1 MQEINAKYNL
11 KSLLE
16 NYRVVIPLIQRDYA
30 QGRKDKRTTE
40 VLKKLL
46 QDINTALLDT
56 NVGPLDLNFIYG
68 KSTHGKFIPLDGQ
81 QRLTTLFLV
90 YLFAYRDN
98 DECDFLGNF
107 SYKTR
112 NSSTKF
118 FESLVE
124 NRRIIFTKTKSPSEI
139 IKDEPWFA
147 DSWQL
152 DPTVQGA
159 LKTLDDISDSFDYE
173 FDYVSVL
180 SDANNQKLVFNFLDI
195 DKLGSED
202 ELYIKLNSRGRPLT
216 DFENFKARF
225 IDRIKKID
233 GRLEREFTQNIDTKW
248 TDVIWNIDKNA
259 FDTNFLNLFEIGLI
273 NNLDSLDY
281 SKRDNWTLE
290 IDFETVEISHVK
302 IIISVLDF
310 LSENKMPEVS
320 SILERSIVNKT
331 LKDRIYFHVIST
343 FLEHHGDTL
352 DTSYKNW
359 YRIFKNLIDNS
370 VIESQDPYE
379 RAIKGINEQIE
390 HTSDLLEYLAE
401 GNRINGF
408 SIDQVDE
415 EIEKAKL
422 ITADDSYREI
432 IEVAEKHRYFDGQIR
447 SCFYFE
453 ANDLPS
459 RKIDVISFYW
469 NKISK
474 MFSETKPE
482 EGLLMRVALLALGD
496 YTMTTAN
503 NYKTLYRDNSNES
516 SGFAPS
522 LKSLFSSRNEYVKR
536 LLDEV
541 DITKPLDGEYRRII
555 QDNISHLTPQEWRYA
570 FISYYETMFSKM
582 DSSQYRMKSPF
593 WLNRSEEMLLIPN
606 KSSSARNYDIH
617 LIALEEK
624 LKELGI
630 QSCYEREKGIEST
643 NRILYVNEVYEVR
656 FRGNHFSLNLIGGE
670 EAEEEH
676 FDPRLSFLD
685 IAELL
690 KNKIH
695 Y

>member
-40 VLKKLL
+40 VRKKLL
-46 QDINTALLDT
+46 QDINTALIDT
-56 NVGPLDLNFIYG
+56 NIGPLDLNFIYG
-68 KSTHGKFIPLDGQ
+68 KSTNGKFIPLDGQ

-98 DECDFLGNF
+98 DDCDFLGNF

-118 FESLVE
+118 FKSLVE
-124 NRRIIFTKTKSPSEI
+124 NRKNFFTETKSPSEI
-139 IKDEPWFA
+139 IKDESWFA

-152 DPTVQGA
+152 DPTV
-159 LKTLDDISDSFDYE
+159 LDDISDSFDYE

-216 DFENFKARF
+216 DFENFKARL

-233 GRLEREFTQNIDTKW
+233 SHLEREFSQNIDTKW

-259 FDTNFLNLFEIGLI
+259 FDTNFLNLFEIVLI

-290 IDFETVEISHVK
+290 IDFETVEISHIK
-302 IIISVLDF
+302 IIVSVLDF
-310 LSENKMPEVS
+310 LSQNKVPEVS
-320 SILERSIVNKT
+320 SILEGSIVDKK
-331 LKDRIYFHVIST
+331 LKDRVYFHVIST
-343 FLEHHGDTL
+343 FLEHHGDSL

-359 YRIFKNLIDNS
+359 YRIFRNLINNS
-370 VIESQDPYE
+370 VIDSQESYE

-432 IEVAEKHRYFDGQIR
+432 IEVAENHPYFDGQIR

-453 ANDLPS
+453 ADDLPS
-459 RKIDVISFYW
+459 RKIDVISIYW

-474 MFSETKPE
+474 MFTETKPE
-482 EGLLMRVALLALGD
+482 EGRLMRAALLALGD

-503 NYKTLYRDNSNES
+503 NYKTLYQDNSNES
-516 SGFAPS
+516 SGSAPS
-522 LKSLFSSRNEYVKR
+522 LKSLFSSRNEYVKK
-536 LLDEV
+536 LLDEL
-541 DITKPLDGEYRRII
+541 DMNKPLDVEYRRII
-555 QDNISHLTPQEWRYA
+555 QENISNIAPQEWRYA
-570 FISYYETMFSKM
+570 FIAYYETMFSKM
-582 DSSQYRMKSPF
+582 TPSQYRMKSPF

-630 QSCYEREKGIEST
+630 QSCYESEKGIEST
-643 NRILYVNEVYEVR
+643 NRILYINEVYEVR

-676 FDPRLSFLD
+676 FDSTLSFLD
-685 IAELL
+685 IAEYLN
-690 KNKIH
+690 NKLH
-695 Y
+695 

>member
-1 MQEINAKYNL
+1 MQEINEKYNL
-11 KSLLE
+11 KSLLNE
-16 NYRVVIPLIQRDYA
+16 YKVVIPLIQRDYA

-40 VLKKLL
+40 VRKKLL
-46 QDINTALLDT
+46 QDINAALLDT

-68 KSTHGKFIPLDGQ
+68 KSINGKFIPLDGQ

-90 YLFAYRDN
+90 YLFAYRDH
-98 DECDFLGNF
+98 DECNFLSNF
-107 SYKTR
+107 SYETR
-112 NSSTKF
+112 NSSKQF
-118 FESLVE
+118 FKSLFE
-124 NRRIIFTKTKSPSEI
+124 NRKSFFTETKGPSEI
-139 IKDEPWFA
+139 ITDQPWFA
-147 DSWQL
+147 

-180 SDANNQKLVFNFLDI
+180 SDSSNQKLVFNFLDI

-225 IDRIKKID
+225 IDRIKKLD
-233 GRLEREFTQNIDTKW
+233 SHLEREFTQKIDTKW

-259 FDTNFLNLFEIGLI
+259 FDTNFLNLFEIALI

-290 IDFETVEISHVK
+290 IDFETVEISHIK
-302 IIISVLDF
+302 IIVSVLDF
-310 LSENKMPEVS
+310 LTQNKVSEVS
-320 SILERSIVNKT
+320 SILERSIVNKN
-331 LKDRIYFHVIST
+331 LKDRVYFHVIST
-343 FLEHHGDTL
+343 FLEHHGDTI

-359 YRIFKNLIDNS
+359 YRIFRNLINNS
-370 VIESQDPYE
+370 VIDSQESYE

-390 HTSDLLEYLAE
+390 YTSDLLEYLAE

-447 SCFYFE
+447 SCFYFD

-459 RKIDVISFYW
+459 RKIDIISIYW
-469 NKISK
+469 NKIAK
-474 MFSETKPE
+474 MFTETKPE
-482 EGLLMRVALLALGD
+482 EGLLMRAALLALGD

-516 SGFAPS
+516 SGSAPS

-570 FISYYETMFSKM
+570 FIAYYETMFSKM
-582 DSSQYRMKSPF
+582 TPSQYRMKSPF

-630 QSCYEREKGIEST
+630 KSDYRSEKSIGT
-643 NRILYVNEVYEVR
+643 TDRILYVNEVYEVR

-676 FDPRLSFLD
+676 FDSTLSFLD
-685 IAELL
+685 IAEYLN
-690 KNKIH
+690 NKLH
-695 Y
+695 

>member
-40 VLKKLL
+40 VRKKLL
-46 QDINTALLDT
+46 QDINTALIDT
-56 NVGPLDLNFIYG
+56 NIGPLDLNFIYG
-68 KSTHGKFIPLDGQ
+68 KSTNGKFIPLDGQ

-98 DECDFLGNF
+98 DDCDFLGNF

-118 FESLVE
+118 FKSLVE
-124 NRRIIFTKTKSPSEI
+124 NRKNFFTETKSPSEI
-139 IKDEPWFA
+139 IKDESWFA

-152 DPTVQGA
+152 DPTVQ
-159 LKTLDDISDSFDYE
+159 DDISDSFDYE

-216 DFENFKARF
+216 DFENFKARL

-233 GRLEREFTQNIDTKW
+233 SHLEREFSQNIDTKW

-259 FDTNFLNLFEIGLI
+259 FDTNFLNLFEIVLI

-290 IDFETVEISHVK
+290 IDFETVEISHIK
-302 IIISVLDF
+302 IIVSVLDF
-310 LSENKMPEVS
+310 LSQNKVPEVS
-320 SILERSIVNKT
+320 SILEGSIVDKK
-331 LKDRIYFHVIST
+331 LKDRVYFHVIST
-343 FLEHHGDTL
+343 FLEHHGDSL

-359 YRIFKNLIDNS
+359 YRIFRNLINNS
-370 VIESQDPYE
+370 VIDSQESYE

-432 IEVAEKHRYFDGQIR
+432 IEVAENHPYFDGQIR

-453 ANDLPS
+453 ADDLPS
-459 RKIDVISFYW
+459 RKIDVISIYW

-474 MFSETKPE
+474 MFTETKPE
-482 EGLLMRVALLALGD
+482 EGRLMRAALLALGD

-503 NYKTLYRDNSNES
+503 NYKTLYQDNSNES
-516 SGFAPS
+516 SGSAPS
-522 LKSLFSSRNEYVKR
+522 LKSLFSSRNEYVKK
-536 LLDEV
+536 LLDEL
-541 DITKPLDGEYRRII
+541 DMNKPLDVEYRRII
-555 QDNISHLTPQEWRYA
+555 QENISNIAPQEWRYA
-570 FISYYETMFSKM
+570 FIAYYETMFSKM
-582 DSSQYRMKSPF
+582 TPSQYRMKSPF

-630 QSCYEREKGIEST
+630 QSCYESEKGIEST
-643 NRILYVNEVYEVR
+643 NRILYINEVYEVR

-676 FDPRLSFLD
+676 FDSTLSFLD
-685 IAELL
+685 IAEYLN
-690 KNKIH
+690 NKLH
-695 Y
+695 

>member
-1 MQEINAKYNL
+1 MQEINEKYNL
-11 KSLLE
+11 ISLLKE
-16 NYRVVIPLIQRDYA
+16 YKVVIPLIQRDYA

-40 VLKKLL
+40 VRKKLL
-46 QDINTALLDT
+46 QDINAALIDT
-56 NVGPLDLNFIYG
+56 NVRPLDLNFIYG
-68 KSTHGKFIPLDGQ
+68 KSSNGKFIPLDGQ

-107 SYKTR
+107 SYETR
-112 NSSTKF
+112 NSSTQF
-118 FESLVE
+118 FKSLFE
-124 NRRIIFTKTKSPSEI
+124 NRKIFFTETKSPSEI
-139 IKDEPWFA
+139 ITDEPWFA

-180 SDANNQKLVFNFLDI
+180 SDSNNQKLVFNFLDI

-225 IDRIKKID
+225 IDRIKKLD
-233 GRLEREFTQNIDTKW
+233 GHLEREFSHNIDTKW

-359 YRIFKNLIDNS
+359 YRIFRNLINNS
-370 VIESQDPYE
+370 VIDSQESYE

-453 ANDLPS
+453 ANDFPS
-459 RKIDVISFYW
+459 RKIDIISIYW

-474 MFSETKPE
+474 MFTEIEPK
-482 EGLLMRVALLALGD
+482 EGLLMRAALLSLGD
-496 YTMTTAN
+496 YTISIVN
-503 NYKTLYRDNSNES
+503 YYKTLCQDNPNEYS
-516 SGFAPS
+516 S
-522 LKSLFSSRNEYVKR
+522 LKSLFSSRNEYVKK
-536 LLDEV
+536 LLDEL
-541 DITKPLDGEYRRII
+541 DMTKPLDVEYRRII
-555 QDNISHLTPQEWRYA
+555 QENISNIASQEWRYA
-570 FISYYETMFSKM
+570 FIAYYETMFSKM
-582 DSSQYRMKSPF
+582 TPSQYRMKSPF

-630 QSCYEREKGIEST
+630 QSYYQSEKGIEIT

-656 FRGNHFSLNLIGGE
+656 FRGNHFSINKIGGE

-676 FDPRLSFLD
+676 FDPTLSFLD
-685 IAELL
+685 IAEYLN
-690 KNKIH
+690 NKLH
-695 Y
+695 

>member
-1 MQEINAKYNL
+1 MQEINVKYNL

-16 NYRVVIPLIQRDYA
+16 NYLVVIPLIQRDYA

-40 VLKKLL
+40 VRKKLL
-46 QDINTALLDT
+46 QDINSALLDT

-68 KSTHGKFIPLDGQ
+68 KSTNGKFIPLDGQ

-90 YLFAYRDN
+90 YLFAYRNN

-112 NSSTKF
+112 DSSKKF
-118 FESLVE
+118 FKSLFE
-124 NRRIIFTKTKSPSEI
+124 NRKSFFTETESPSEI
-139 IKDEPWFA
+139 ITDQPWFA

-159 LKTLDDISDSFDYE
+159 LKTLDDISASFDYG
-173 FDYVSVL
+173 FDYVSIL
-180 SDANNQKLVFNFLDI
+180 SDSNNQKLVFNFLDT

-216 DFENFKARF
+216 DFENFKARL

-233 GRLEREFTQNIDTKW
+233 SHLEREFSQNIDTKW

-259 FDTNFLNLFEIGLI
+259 FDTNFLNLFEIVLI

-290 IDFETVEISHVK
+290 IDFETIEISHIE
-302 IIISVLDF
+302 IIVSVLDF
-310 LSENKMPEVS
+310 LSKNKMTDAS
-320 SILERSIVNKT
+320 SILEYSIVNKT
-331 LKDRIYFHVIST
+331 LKDRVYFHVIST
-343 FLEHHGDTL
+343 FIEHQGDTL

-359 YRIFKNLIDNS
+359 YRIFRNLINNS
-370 VIESQDPYE
+370 VIDSQDSYE

-390 HTSDLLEYLAE
+390 HTSDLLEYIAE

-432 IEVAEKHRYFDGQIR
+432 IEVAENHRYFDGQIR

-459 RKIDVISFYW
+459 RKIDVISIYW

-474 MFSETKPE
+474 MFTETKPE
-482 EGLLMRVALLALGD
+482 EGLLMRAALLALGD

-643 NRILYVNEVYEVR
+643 NRILYINEVYEVR
-656 FRGNHFSLNLIGGE
+656 FRGNHFSINKIGGE
-670 EAEEEH
+670 EEEEEH
-676 FDPRLSFLD
+676 FDPTLSFLD
-685 IAELL
+685 IAEYLN
-690 KNKIH
+690 NKLH
-695 Y
+695 

>member
-1 MQEINAKYNL
+1 MQEINVKYNL

-16 NYRVVIPLIQRDYA
+16 NYLVVIPLIQRDYA

-40 VLKKLL
+40 VRKKLL
-46 QDINTALLDT
+46 QDINSALLDT

-68 KSTHGKFIPLDGQ
+68 KSTNGKFIPLDGQ

-90 YLFAYRDN
+90 YLFAYRNN

-112 NSSTKF
+112 DSSKKF
-118 FESLVE
+118 FKSLFE
-124 NRRIIFTKTKSPSEI
+124 NRKSFFTETESPSEI
-139 IKDEPWFA
+139 ITDQPWFA

-159 LKTLDDISDSFDYE
+159 LKTLDDISASFDYG
-173 FDYVSVL
+173 FDYVSIL
-180 SDANNQKLVFNFLDI
+180 SDSNNQKLVFNFLDI

-216 DFENFKARF
+216 DFENFKARL

-233 GRLEREFTQNIDTKW
+233 SHLEREFSQNIDTKW

-259 FDTNFLNLFEIGLI
+259 FDTNFLNLFEIVLI

-290 IDFETVEISHVK
+290 IDFETIEISHIE
-302 IIISVLDF
+302 IIVSVLDF
-310 LSENKMPEVS
+310 LSKNKMTDAS
-320 SILERSIVNKT
+320 SILEYSIVNKT
-331 LKDRIYFHVIST
+331 LKDRVYFHVISI
-343 FLEHHGDTL
+343 FIEHQGDTL

-359 YRIFKNLIDNS
+359 YRIFRNLINNS
-370 VIESQDPYE
+370 VIDSQDSYE

-390 HTSDLLEYLAE
+390 HTSDLLEYIAE

-432 IEVAEKHRYFDGQIR
+432 IEVAENHRYFDGQIR

-459 RKIDVISFYW
+459 RKIDVISIYW

-474 MFSETKPE
+474 MFTETKPE
-482 EGLLMRVALLALGD
+482 EGLLMRAALLALGD

-643 NRILYVNEVYEVR
+643 NRILYINEVYEVR
-656 FRGNHFSLNLIGGE
+656 FRGNHFSINKIGGE
-670 EAEEEH
+670 EEEEEH
-676 FDPRLSFLD
+676 FDPTLSFLD
-685 IAELL
+685 IAEYLN
-690 KNKIH
+690 NKLH
-695 Y
+695 

>member
-1 MQEINAKYNL
+1 MQEINKKYNL
-11 KSLLE
+11 KSLLNE
-16 NYRVVIPLIQRDYA
+16 YKVVIPLIQRDYA

-40 VLKKLL
+40 VRKKLL
-46 QDINTALLDT
+46 QDINTALIDT
-56 NVGPLDLNFIYG
+56 NVRPLDLNFIYG
-68 KSTHGKFIPLDGQ
+68 KSSNGKFIPLDGQ

-107 SYKTR
+107 SYETR
-112 NSSTKF
+112 NSSTQF
-118 FESLVE
+118 FKSLFE
-124 NRRIIFTKTKSPSEI
+124 NRKIFFTETKSPSEI
-139 IKDEPWFA
+139 ITDEPWFA

-180 SDANNQKLVFNFLDI
+180 SDSNNQKLVFNFLDI

-225 IDRIKKID
+225 IDRIKKLD
-233 GRLEREFTQNIDTKW
+233 GHLEREFSQNIDTKW

-259 FDTNFLNLFEIGLI
+259 FDTNFLNLFEIALI

-401 GNRINGF
+401 ENRINGF
-408 SIDQVDE
+408 SIEQVDE

-422 ITADDSYREI
+422 ITSDDSYREV
-432 IEVAEKHRYFDGQIR
+432 IEGAEKHRYFDGQIR

-459 RKIDVISFYW
+459 KKIDIISSYW
-469 NKISK
+469 NKISE
-474 MFSETKPE
+474 MFTETKPK
-482 EGLLMRVALLALGD
+482 EGLLMRTALLSLGD
-496 YTMTTAN
+496 YTVYIG
-503 NYKTLYRDNSNES
+503 NYKTLCLDNPNET
-516 SGFAPS
+516 GS
-522 LKSLFSSRNEYVKR
+522 LKSLFSSQNEYVKK
-536 LLDEV
+536 LLDKI
-541 DITKPLDGEYRRII
+541 DITKPLDDEYRRII
-555 QDNISHLTPQEWRYA
+555 QENLKNIDKKSWRYA
-570 FISYYETMFSKM
+570 FITYYETMFNKM
-582 DSSQYRMKSPF
+582 SPSEF
-593 WLNRSEEMLLIPN
+593 KLIAPKIKEEEMLLIPN
-606 KSSSARNYDIH
+606 KASSGKNVDIH
-617 LIALEEK
+617 LLALKEK
-624 LKELGI
+624 LRELGI
-630 QSCYEREKGIEST
+630 SSDYYSDQGVDGVRNLDVNGGDFIIEFDGCYDMINQSSGTYYFKKSDES
-643 NRILYVNEVYEVR
+643 NYYLYSGYFVEFAQY
-656 FRGNHFSLNLIGGE
+656 
-670 EAEEEH
+670 
-676 FDPRLSFLD
+676 
-685 IAELL
+685 L
-690 KNKIH
+690 KNEIDK
-695 Y
+695 

>member
-1 MQEINAKYNL
+1 MQEINEKYNL
-11 KSLLE
+11 KSLLNE
-16 NYRVVIPLIQRDYA
+16 YKVVIPLIQRDYA

-40 VLKKLL
+40 VRKKLL
-46 QDINTALLDT
+46 QDINAALLDT

-68 KSTHGKFIPLDGQ
+68 KSINGKFIPLDGQ

-90 YLFAYRDN
+90 YLFAYRDH
-98 DECDFLGNF
+98 DECNFLSNF
-107 SYKTR
+107 SYETR
-112 NSSTKF
+112 NSSKQF
-118 FESLVE
+118 FKSLFE
-124 NRRIIFTKTKSPSEI
+124 NRKSFFTETKGPSEI
-139 IKDEPWFA
+139 ITDQPWFA

-180 SDANNQKLVFNFLDI
+180 SDSSNQKLVFNFLDI

-225 IDRIKKID
+225 IDRIKKLD
-233 GRLEREFTQNIDTKW
+233 SHLEREFTQKIDTKW

-259 FDTNFLNLFEIGLI
+259 FDTNFLNLFEIALI

-290 IDFETVEISHVK
+290 IDFETVEISHIK
-302 IIISVLDF
+302 IIVSVLDF
-310 LSENKMPEVS
+310 LTQNKVSEVS
-320 SILERSIVNKT
+320 SILERSIVNKN
-331 LKDRIYFHVIST
+331 LKDRVYFHVIST
-343 FLEHHGDTL
+343 FLEHHGDTI

-359 YRIFKNLIDNS
+359 YRIFRNLINNS
-370 VIESQDPYE
+370 VIDSQESYE

-390 HTSDLLEYLAE
+390 YTSDLLEYLAE

-432 IEVAEKHRYFDGQIR
+432 IEVAENHPYFDGQIR

-453 ANDLPS
+453 ADDLPS
-459 RKIDVISFYW
+459 RKIDVISIYW

-474 MFSETKPE
+474 MFTETKHE
-482 EGLLMRVALLALGD
+482 EGLLMRAALLALGD

-516 SGFAPS
+516 SGSAPS

-570 FISYYETMFSKM
+570 FIAYYETMFSKM
-582 DSSQYRMKSPF
+582 TPSQYRMKSPF

-630 QSCYEREKGIEST
+630 KSDYRSEKSIGT
-643 NRILYVNEVYEVR
+643 TDRILYVNEVYEVR

-676 FDPRLSFLD
+676 FDPTLSFLD
-685 IAELL
+685 IAEYLN
-690 KNKIH
+690 NKLH
-695 Y
+695 

>member
-40 VLKKLL
+40 VRKKLL

-68 KSTHGKFIPLDGQ
+68 KSINGKFIPLDGQ

-112 NSSTKF
+112 KSSTQF
-118 FESLVE
+118 FKSLFE
-124 NRRIIFTKTKSPSEI
+124 NRKNIFTETESSSEI
-139 IKDEPWFA
+139 ITDQPWFA

-159 LKTLDDISDSFDYE
+159 LKTLDDISDSFDYG

-180 SDANNQKLVFNFLDI
+180 SDSNNQKLVFNFLDI

-216 DFENFKARF
+216 DFENFKARL

-233 GRLEREFTQNIDTKW
+233 SHLEREFSQ
-248 TDVIWNIDKNA
+248 NIDKNA
-259 FDTNFLNLFEIGLI
+259 FDTNFLNLFEIVLI

-290 IDFETVEISHVK
+290 IDFETVEISHIK
-302 IIISVLDF
+302 IIVSVLDF
-310 LSENKMPEVS
+310 LSQNKVPEVS
-320 SILERSIVNKT
+320 SILEGSIVDKK
-331 LKDRIYFHVIST
+331 LKDRVYFHVIST
-343 FLEHHGDTL
+343 FLEHHGDSL

-359 YRIFKNLIDNS
+359 YRIFRNLINNS
-370 VIESQDPYE
+370 VIDSQESYE

-432 IEVAEKHRYFDGQIR
+432 IEVAENHPYFDGQIR

-453 ANDLPS
+453 ADDLPS
-459 RKIDVISFYW
+459 RKIDVISIYW

-474 MFSETKPE
+474 MFTETKHE
-482 EGLLMRVALLALGD
+482 EGLLMRAALLALGD

-503 NYKTLYRDNSNES
+503 NYKTLYQDNSNES
-516 SGFAPS
+516 SGSAPS
-522 LKSLFSSRNEYVKR
+522 LKSLFSSRNEYVKK
-536 LLDEV
+536 LLDEL
-541 DITKPLDGEYRRII
+541 DMNKPLDVEYRRII
-555 QDNISHLTPQEWRYA
+555 QENISNIAPQEWRYA
-570 FISYYETMFSKM
+570 FIAYYETMFSKM
-582 DSSQYRMKSPF
+582 TPSQYRMKSPF

-630 QSCYEREKGIEST
+630 QSCYESEKGIEST
-643 NRILYVNEVYEVR
+643 NRILYINEVYEVR

-676 FDPRLSFLD
+676 FDSTLSFLD
-685 IAELL
+685 IAEYLN
-690 KNKIH
+690 NKLH
-695 Y
+695 

>member
-1 MQEINAKYNL
+1 MQEINVKYNL

-16 NYRVVIPLIQRDYA
+16 NYLVVIPLIQRDYA

-40 VLKKLL
+40 VRKKLL
-46 QDINTALLDT
+46 QDINSALLDT

-68 KSTHGKFIPLDGQ
+68 KSTNGKFIPLDGQ
-81 QRLTTLFLV
+81 QRLTTLFMV

-112 NSSTKF
+112 DSSKKF
-118 FESLVE
+118 FKSLFE
-124 NRRIIFTKTKSPSEI
+124 NRKSFFTETESPSEI
-139 IKDEPWFA
+139 ITDQPWFA

-159 LKTLDDISDSFDYE
+159 LKTLDDISASFDYG
-173 FDYVSVL
+173 FDYVSIL
-180 SDANNQKLVFNFLDI
+180 SDSNNQKLVFNFLDI

-216 DFENFKARF
+216 DFENFKARL

-233 GRLEREFTQNIDTKW
+233 SHLEREFSQNIDTKW

-259 FDTNFLNLFEIGLI
+259 FDTNFLNLFEIVLI

-290 IDFETVEISHVK
+290 IDFETIEISHIE
-302 IIISVLDF
+302 IIVSVLDF
-310 LSENKMPEVS
+310 LSKNKMTDAS
-320 SILERSIVNKT
+320 SILECSIVNKT
-331 LKDRIYFHVIST
+331 LKDRVYFHVIST
-343 FLEHHGDTL
+343 FIEHQGDTL

-359 YRIFKNLIDNS
+359 YRIFRNLINNS
-370 VIESQDPYE
+370 VIDSQESYE

-422 ITADDSYREI
+422 ITADDSYRDI

-459 RKIDVISFYW
+459 RKIDVISIYW

-474 MFSETKPE
+474 MFTETKPE
-482 EGLLMRVALLALGD
+482 EGLLMRAALLALGD

-643 NRILYVNEVYEVR
+643 NRILYINEVYEVR
-656 FRGNHFSLNLIGGE
+656 FRGNHFSINKIGGE
-670 EAEEEH
+670 EEEEEH
-676 FDPRLSFLD
+676 FDPTLSFLD
-685 IAELL
+685 IAEYLN
-690 KNKIH
+690 NKLH
-695 Y
+695 

>member
-16 NYRVVIPLIQRDYA
+16 NYPVVIPLIQRDYA

-40 VLKKLL
+40 VRKKLL

-107 SYKTR
+107 SYETR
-112 NSSTKF
+112 DSSRKF
-118 FESLVE
+118 FKSLFE
-124 NRRIIFTKTKSPSEI
+124 NRKNIFIETKNPSEI
-139 IKDEPWFA
+139 ITDEPWFA

-159 LKTLDDISDSFDYE
+159 LKTLDDISASFDYG

-180 SDANNQKLVFNFLDI
+180 SDSNNQKLVFNFLDI

-233 GRLEREFTQNIDTKW
+233 GHLEREFSQNIDTKW

-259 FDTNFLNLFEIGLI
+259 FDTNFLNLFEIVLI

-290 IDFETVEISHVK
+290 IDFETIEISHIK
-302 IIISVLDF
+302 IIVSVLDF
-310 LSENKMPEVS
+310 LSKNKMTDAS
-320 SILERSIVNKT
+320 SILECSIVNKT
-331 LKDRIYFHVIST
+331 LKDRVYFHVIST
-343 FLEHHGDTL
+343 FIEHQGDTL

-359 YRIFKNLIDNS
+359 YRIFRNLINNS
-370 VIESQDPYE
+370 VIDSQDSYE

-432 IEVAEKHRYFDGQIR
+432 IEVAENHRYFDGQIR

-459 RKIDVISFYW
+459 RKIDVILIYW

-474 MFSETKPE
+474 MFTETKPE
-482 EGLLMRVALLALGD
+482 EGLLMRAALLALGD

-516 SGFAPS
+516 SGSAPS

-570 FISYYETMFSKM
+570 FIAYYETMFSKM
-582 DSSQYRMKSPF
+582 TPSQYRMKSPF

-630 QSCYEREKGIEST
+630 KSDYRSEKSIGT
-643 NRILYVNEVYEVR
+643 TDRILYVNEVYEVR

-676 FDPRLSFLD
+676 FDSTLSFLD
-685 IAELL
+685 IAEYLN
-690 KNKIH
+690 NKLH
-695 Y
+695 

>member
-1 MQEINAKYNL
+1 MQEINEKYNL
-11 KSLLE
+11 KSLLNE
-16 NYRVVIPLIQRDYA
+16 YKVVIPLIQRDYA

-40 VLKKLL
+40 VRKKLL
-46 QDINTALLDT
+46 QDINAALLDT

-68 KSTHGKFIPLDGQ
+68 KSINGKFIPLDGQ

-90 YLFAYRDN
+90 YLFAYRDH
-98 DECDFLGNF
+98 DECNFLSNF
-107 SYKTR
+107 SYETR
-112 NSSTKF
+112 NSSKQF
-118 FESLVE
+118 FKSLFE
-124 NRRIIFTKTKSPSEI
+124 NRKSFFTETKGPSEI
-139 IKDEPWFA
+139 ITDQPWFA

-159 LKTLDDISDSFDYE
+159 LKTLDDISDSFDYG

-180 SDANNQKLVFNFLDI
+180 SDSSNQKLVFNFLDI

-225 IDRIKKID
+225 IDRIKKLD
-233 GRLEREFTQNIDTKW
+233 SHLEREFTQKIDTKW

-259 FDTNFLNLFEIGLI
+259 FDTNFLNLFEIALI

-290 IDFETVEISHVK
+290 IDFETVEISHIK
-302 IIISVLDF
+302 IIVSVLDF
-310 LSENKMPEVS
+310 LTQNKVSEVS
-320 SILERSIVNKT
+320 SILERSIVNKN
-331 LKDRIYFHVIST
+331 LKDRVYFHVIST
-343 FLEHHGDTL
+343 FLEHHGDTI

-359 YRIFKNLIDNS
+359 YRIFRNLINNS
-370 VIESQDPYE
+370 VIDSQESYE

-390 HTSDLLEYLAE
+390 YTSDLLEYLAE

-459 RKIDVISFYW
+459 RKIDIISIYW

-474 MFSETKPE
+474 MFTEIEPK
-482 EGLLMRVALLALGD
+482 EGLLMRAALLSLGD

-516 SGFAPS
+516 SGSAPS

-570 FISYYETMFSKM
+570 FIAYYETMFSKM
-582 DSSQYRMKSPF
+582 TPSQYRMKSPF

-630 QSCYEREKGIEST
+630 KSDYRSEKSIGT
-643 NRILYVNEVYEVR
+643 TDRILYVNEVYEVR

-676 FDPRLSFLD
+676 FDPTLSFLD
-685 IAELL
+685 IAEYLN
-690 KNKIH
+690 NKLH
-695 Y
+695 

>member
-1 MQEINAKYNL
+1 MQEINEKYNL
-11 KSLLE
+11 KSLLNE
-16 NYRVVIPLIQRDYA
+16 YKVVIPLIQRDYA

-40 VLKKLL
+40 VRKKLL
-46 QDINTALLDT
+46 QDINDALLDT

-68 KSTHGKFIPLDGQ
+68 KSINGKFIPLDGQ

-98 DECDFLGNF
+98 DECNFLSNF
-107 SYKTR
+107 SYETR
-112 NSSTKF
+112 NSSTQF
-118 FESLVE
+118 FKSLFE
-124 NRRIIFTKTKSPSEI
+124 NRKNFFTETESPSEI
-139 IKDEPWFA
+139 ITDQPWFA

-159 LKTLDDISDSFDYE
+159 LKTLDDISDFFDYG
-173 FDYVSVL
+173 FDYVSIL
-180 SDANNQKLVFNFLDI
+180 SDSNNPKLVFNFLDI

-216 DFENFKARF
+216 DFENFKARL

-233 GRLEREFTQNIDTKW
+233 SHLEREFSQ
-248 TDVIWNIDKNA
+248 NIDKNA
-259 FDTNFLNLFEIGLI
+259 FDTNFLNLFEIVLI

-290 IDFETVEISHVK
+290 IDFETVEISHIK
-302 IIISVLDF
+302 IIVSVLDF
-310 LSENKMPEVS
+310 LLENKMPEVS

-359 YRIFKNLIDNS
+359 YRIFKNLINNS

-390 HTSDLLEYLAE
+390 HTSDLLEYLAG

-408 SIDQVDE
+408 SIEQVDE

-422 ITADDSYREI
+422 LTADDSYRQI

-447 SCFYFE
+447 SCFYFD

-459 RKIDVISFYW
+459 RKIDIISTYW
-469 NKISK
+469 NKISE
-474 MFSETKPE
+474 MFTETKPK
-482 EGLLMRVALLALGD
+482 EGLLMRVALLSLGD
-496 YTMTTAN
+496 YTMSTVN
-503 NYKTLYRDNSNES
+503 NYKTLCQDNPNEY
-516 SGFAPS
+516 SGSAPS
-522 LKSLFSSRNEYVKR
+522 LKSLFSSRNEYVKK
-536 LLDEV
+536 LLDEL
-541 DITKPLDGEYRRII
+541 DMTKPLDVEYRRII
-555 QDNISHLTPQEWRYA
+555 QENISNIAPQEWRYA
-570 FISYYETMFSKM
+570 FIAYYETMFSKM
-582 DSSQYRMKSPF
+582 TPSQYRMKSPF

-630 QSCYEREKGIEST
+630 QSYYESEKGIEST
-643 NRILYVNEVYEVR
+643 NRILYVNDVYEVR
-656 FRGNHFSLNLIGGE
+656 FRGNHFSINKVGGE
-670 EAEEEH
+670 EADEKH
-676 FDPRLSFLD
+676 FDPTLSFLGM
-685 IAELL
+685 AEDLN
-690 KNKIH
+690 NKLH
-695 Y
+695 